1 MFLVV
6 ISCSRRTCPAGRVD
20 PVGRVGAGVGGGGGG
35 PCHRPVCGLTGKR
48 KTLDVPQAALAAFR
62 RVTKRTAR
70 FLKRH
75 VCLFGQL
82 GLRPG
87 LANDRPLAKWPWG
100 RALCILRVTREERR
114 LCDREGG
121 SPAKPREHHVAPAE
135 HVC

>member
-1 MFLVV
+1 M
-6 ISCSRRTCPAGRVD
+6 
-20 PVGRVGAGVGGGGGG
+20 GGGGGD

-70 FLKRH
+70 FVKRH
-75 VCLFGQL
+75 MCLFGQL

-87 LANDRPLAKWPWG
+87 LANDRPPAKWPWG

-114 LCDREGG
+114 PCDREGG
-121 SPAKPREHHVAPAE
+121 SPAKPREHHGTRLLTSLSSRPDHVEAGLGAGDRVA
-135 HVC
+135 